1 MPSSTGAPSERLSHQ
16 SAGQGGTAGAIQRHW
31 RSGTSRG
38 GFRAVRGLLI
48 LAIGALLYVGH
59 QAFVPVALALLLA
72 LILSGPVEALHARR
86 VPRSLSAFV
95 IMLSVLGAL
104 AGTLN
109 FISVPAQQWFAGA
122 PQTLKVIKQKV
133 RPLSK
138 LMNRIDEIRD
148 SAGNMGS
155 SAKAPVA
162 APTPVAQSNAPMV
175 IFESTRDALLSAMT
189 VIILTIFLLAGG
201 PPMLARMASAVAGDL
216 NAAHATDV
224 IEKLRREVGRFYLT
238 TALINTGLG
247 CATAA
252 LMALCG
258 MPNPLLWG
266 TVAALLNFIP
276 YAGSA
281 TTLLL
286 LTSVAI
292 VSFDSLGQVLAV
304 AGSYLALATLE
315 GQVVQ
320 PLLVGRRLALNPVL
334 VFLALW
340 FGGFFWGIAG
350 IILATPALVALKVT
364 AENSQRGKPML
375 DFLSPES
382 RG

>member
-1 MPSSTGAPSERLSHQ
+1 MQ
-16 SAGQGGTAGAIQRHW
+16 
-31 RSGTSRG
+31 
-38 GFRAVRGLLI
+38 GLLL

-59 QAFVPVALALLLA
+59 EAFVPVALAMLLA

-86 VPRSLSAFV
+86 VPRGLSGLL
-95 IMLSVLGAL
+95 IMLAVLGAL

-155 SAKAPVA
+155 PAKAAAAPAPVA
-162 APTPVAQSNAPMV
+162 QASAPMV
-175 IFESTRDALLSAMT
+175 IFESTRDALVSAMT
-189 VIILTIFLLAGG
+189 IIILTIFLLAGG
-201 PPMLARMASAVAGDL
+201 PPMLARMASAAAGDL
-216 NAAHATDV
+216 NAAHAADV

-266 TVAALLNFIP
+266 AVAALLNFIP

-320 PLLVGRRLALNPVL
+320 PLLVGRHLALNPVL

-350 IILATPALVALKVT
+350 IILATPALVALKVI
-364 AENSQRGKPML
+364 AENSQRGKPLL
-375 DFLSPES
+375 DFLSPET
-382 RG
+382 RGS

>member
-1 MPSSTGAPSERLSHQ
+1 M
-16 SAGQGGTAGAIQRHW
+16 GAIQRHW

-38 GFRAVRGLLI
+38 GFRAVQGLLL

-59 QAFVPVALALLLA
+59 EAFVPVALAMLLA

-86 VPRSLSAFV
+86 VPRSLSALL
-95 IMLSVLGAL
+95 IMFAVLGAL

-148 SAGNMGS
+148 SAGNMGGP
-155 SAKAPVA
+155 AKAAAA
-162 APTPVAQSNAPMV
+162 APAPAAQTSAPMV
-175 IFESTRDALLSAMT
+175 IFESTRVALVSAMT
-189 VIILTIFLLAGG
+189 VIILTTFLLAGG

-238 TALINTGLG
+238 TALINIGLG

-340 FGGFFWGIAG
+340 FAGFFWGIAG
-350 IILATPALVALKVT
+350 IILATPALVAMKVM
-364 AENSQRGKPML
+364 AENSQRGKPLL
-375 DFLSPES
+375 DFLSPDS

>member
-1 MPSSTGAPSERLSHQ
+1 
-16 SAGQGGTAGAIQRHW
+16 
-31 RSGTSRG
+31 
-38 GFRAVRGLLI
+38 
-48 LAIGALLYVGH
+48 
-59 QAFVPVALALLLA
+59 
-72 LILSGPVEALHARR
+72 
-86 VPRSLSAFV
+86 
-95 IMLSVLGAL
+95 
-104 AGTLN
+104 
-109 FISVPAQQWFAGA
+109 
-122 PQTLKVIKQKV
+122 
-133 RPLSK
+133 
-138 LMNRIDEIRD
+138 MNRIDEIRD
-148 SAGNMGS
+148 SAGSMGIP
-155 SAKAPVA
+155 AKAAAAAPAPVA
-162 APTPVAQSNAPMV
+162 SSNAPMV
-175 IFESTRDALLSAMT
+175 IFESTRDALVSAMT
-189 VIILTIFLLAGG
+189 VIILTVFLLAGG

-216 NAAHATDV
+216 NAAHAIEV
-224 IEKLRREVGRFYLT
+224 IEKLRHEVGRFYLT

-266 TVAALLNFIP
+266 AVAALLNFIP

-304 AGSYLALATLE
+304 SGSYLALATLE

-320 PLLVGRRLALNPVL
+320 PLLVGRHLALNPVL

-350 IILATPALVALKVT
+350 IILATPALVALKVI
-364 AENSQRGKPML
+364 AENSQHGKPLL
-375 DFLSPES
+375 DFLSPE
-382 RG
+382 

>member
-1 MPSSTGAPSERLSHQ
+1 M
-16 SAGQGGTAGAIQRHW
+16 
-31 RSGTSRG
+31 
-38 GFRAVRGLLI
+38 
-48 LAIGALLYVGH
+48 
-59 QAFVPVALALLLA
+59 LLA

-86 VPRSLSAFV
+86 VPRSLSALL
-95 IMLSVLGAL
+95 IMFAVLGAL

-148 SAGNMGS
+148 SAGNMGGP
-155 SAKAPVA
+155 AKAAAA
-162 APTPVAQSNAPMV
+162 APAPAAQTSAPMV
-175 IFESTRDALLSAMT
+175 IFESTRVALVSAMT
-189 VIILTIFLLAGG
+189 VIILTTFLLAGG

-238 TALINTGLG
+238 TALINIGLG

-340 FGGFFWGIAG
+340 FAGFFWGIAG
-350 IILATPALVALKVT
+350 IILATPALVALKVM
-364 AENSQRGKPML
+364 AENSQRGKPLL